1 MFGACAG
8 WGLMSPVGK
17 DAMLHGFDGITMVS
31 FRVAGACLL
40 FWIASLFAPKEQVP
54 WRDRLMF
61 IGAALTGLLFNQCCF
76 TIGLSITSPINAS
89 IVTTSMPIFA
99 MILAALILREPIT
112 GKKALGVLMGCSGAL
127 ILILSSA
134 AHADA
139 RVGDIRGDLL
149 CLFAQFSFA
158 LYLSLFNPLIK
169 RYNVFTVNKYM
180 FSWATLM
187 LLPLSSYHV
196 YGVISQPIPL
206 LTWIEVGYVVVC
218 GTFFCYILTMIG
230 QRTLRPTVV
239 SVYNYVQPIVA
250 VAASLIM
257 MANAAAPL
265 NTAASP
271 GTAAASSYDEFSILA
286 GMDNGD
292 TDIDINM
299 DGQFDVK
306 DCFYL
311 MAYDYRKEL
320 EPAIENNILSIADFD
335 MSGSVDHADS
345 DILLKYLVTRKKAKG
360 LASLIARGYE
370 REIAT
375 EALEA
380 TLASTPKNVE
390 EESLKKDFF
399 IAKNKFL
406 KFEDLY
412 IRKQK
417 IFAYLARKGY
427 KYEDIKRVIEE
438 EYNEA

>member
-257 MANAAAPL
+257 GISMMKLTHVLAVVL
-265 NTAASP
+265 V
-271 GTAAASSYDEFSILA
+271 FSGVWLV
-286 GMDNGD
+286 
-292 TDIDINM
+292 
-299 DGQFDVK
+299 VK
-306 DCFYL
+306 SKS
-311 MAYDYRKEL
+311 RK
-320 EPAIENNILSIADFD
+320 D
-335 MSGSVDHADS
+335 
-345 DILLKYLVTRKKAKG
+345 
-360 LASLIARGYE
+360 
-370 REIAT
+370 
-375 EALEA
+375 
-380 TLASTPKNVE
+380 
-390 EESLKKDFF
+390 
-399 IAKNKFL
+399 
-406 KFEDLY
+406 
-412 IRKQK
+412 
-417 IFAYLARKGY
+417 
-427 KYEDIKRVIEE
+427 IEE
-438 EYNEA
+438 ERQEKKNV

>member
-218 GTFFCYILTMIG
+218 GTFFCYILIMIG

-257 MANAAAPL
+257 GISTMKLTHVLAVVL
-265 NTAASP
+265 V
-271 GTAAASSYDEFSILA
+271 FSGVWLV
-286 GMDNGD
+286 
-292 TDIDINM
+292 
-299 DGQFDVK
+299 VK
-306 DCFYL
+306 SKS
-311 MAYDYRKEL
+311 RK
-320 EPAIENNILSIADFD
+320 D
-335 MSGSVDHADS
+335 
-345 DILLKYLVTRKKAKG
+345 
-360 LASLIARGYE
+360 
-370 REIAT
+370 
-375 EALEA
+375 
-380 TLASTPKNVE
+380 
-390 EESLKKDFF
+390 
-399 IAKNKFL
+399 
-406 KFEDLY
+406 
-412 IRKQK
+412 
-417 IFAYLARKGY
+417 
-427 KYEDIKRVIEE
+427 IEE
-438 EYNEA
+438 ERQEEKNV

>member
-31 FRVAGACLL
+31 FRVAGASLL

-257 MANAAAPL
+257 GISTMKLTHVLAVVL
-265 NTAASP
+265 V
-271 GTAAASSYDEFSILA
+271 FSGVWLV
-286 GMDNGD
+286 
-292 TDIDINM
+292 
-299 DGQFDVK
+299 VK
-306 DCFYL
+306 SKS
-311 MAYDYRKEL
+311 RK
-320 EPAIENNILSIADFD
+320 D
-335 MSGSVDHADS
+335 
-345 DILLKYLVTRKKAKG
+345 
-360 LASLIARGYE
+360 
-370 REIAT
+370 
-375 EALEA
+375 
-380 TLASTPKNVE
+380 
-390 EESLKKDFF
+390 
-399 IAKNKFL
+399 
-406 KFEDLY
+406 
-412 IRKQK
+412 
-417 IFAYLARKGY
+417 
-427 KYEDIKRVIEE
+427 IEE
-438 EYNEA
+438 ERQEKKNV

>member
-99 MILAALILREPIT
+99 MIVAALILREPIT

-257 MANAAAPL
+257 GISTMKLTHVLAVVL
-265 NTAASP
+265 V
-271 GTAAASSYDEFSILA
+271 FSGVWLV
-286 GMDNGD
+286 
-292 TDIDINM
+292 
-299 DGQFDVK
+299 VK
-306 DCFYL
+306 SKS
-311 MAYDYRKEL
+311 RK
-320 EPAIENNILSIADFD
+320 D
-335 MSGSVDHADS
+335 
-345 DILLKYLVTRKKAKG
+345 
-360 LASLIARGYE
+360 
-370 REIAT
+370 
-375 EALEA
+375 
-380 TLASTPKNVE
+380 
-390 EESLKKDFF
+390 
-399 IAKNKFL
+399 
-406 KFEDLY
+406 
-412 IRKQK
+412 
-417 IFAYLARKGY
+417 
-427 KYEDIKRVIEE
+427 IEE
-438 EYNEA
+438 ERQEKKNV